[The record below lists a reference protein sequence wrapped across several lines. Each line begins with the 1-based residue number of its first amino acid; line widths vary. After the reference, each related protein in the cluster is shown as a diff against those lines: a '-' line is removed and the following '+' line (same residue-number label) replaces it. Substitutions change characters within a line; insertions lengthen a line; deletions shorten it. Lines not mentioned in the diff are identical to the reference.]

1 VEHLFEHYIAD
12 TQGALSSGLYSLYA
26 HPDIFVRFL
35 KSWTKEAEA
44 CARTIL
50 ETAKAH
56 HIPVEYNLGGLRFGG
71 GGLTYPY
78 EPFWKLAAEIGN
90 DVIIGIDAHSP
101 YDLTDDKTKSLAE
114 ANLKRLGIT
123 PLKTLTLIKPVK
135 K

>member
-1 VEHLFEHYIAD
+1 M
-12 TQGALSSGLYSLYA
+12 
-26 HPDIFVRFL
+26 
-35 KSWTKEAEA
+35 
-44 CARTIL
+44 
-50 ETAKAH
+50 AKDH

-123 PLKTLTLIKPVK
+123 PLKTLPLIKPVK